1 MKKIM
6 LIIMVLALSVPLLAG
21 ASFSQSVTVGHSANQ
36 AVPIITGSGNPGAVV
51 SLSKNVSLAYT
62 TDTAT
67 DFEQQE
73 YSLGAYHT
81 SGDKEYGTAYD
92 TTIIKWN
99 IKTDKVDLTAQ
110 TESDSSE
117 YSAWTSM

>member
-21 ASFSQSVTVGHSANQ
+21 ASFSASVTIGHANNQ
-36 AVPIITGSGNPGAVV
+36 AQPIITGSGNPGAVV

-73 YSLGAYHT
+73 YSLGSYHT
-81 SGDKEYGTAYD
+81 SGDKEYGT
-92 TTIIKWN
+92 
-99 IKTDKVDLTAQ
+99 
-110 TESDSSE
+110 SDSSE